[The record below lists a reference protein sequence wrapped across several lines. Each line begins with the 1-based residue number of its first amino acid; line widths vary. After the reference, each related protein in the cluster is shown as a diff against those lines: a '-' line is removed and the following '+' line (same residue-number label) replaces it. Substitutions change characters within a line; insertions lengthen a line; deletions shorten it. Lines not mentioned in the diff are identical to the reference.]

1 VESPRIYYRP
11 SLTYDCSSENT
22 RGIGDLMKR
31 WLVLIA
37 VVVALIVLIG
47 GVKGYGAYKM
57 FQSFGAQGP
66 KRFTVST
73 TKAQYQDWLPQLGA
87 VGSLRAER
95 GADLSAEVGGIV
107 DQIQFNSGDNVKAGQ
122 PLLQLRAADDL
133 AHLESLRASAALAET
148 NYQRDKAQFEAQ
160 AISQAVLDSDTATLR
175 SARAQVAEQQ
185 ALLAKKF
192 VRAPFAGQIGIRAVD
207 LGQYLAPGT
216 KIATLQQLDP
226 IFVDFSLPQQSL
238 AQIHVGQKVQ
248 ALTDVLPQKSF
259 AGEITAL
266 DPQVDTDTRNVKV
279 RARLRNPE
287 HELLPGMYTNVSV
300 AVGAPVRYL
309 TLPQTAVSYN
319 PYGATVY
326 VVVPQSKEAG
336 GNAGHPEE
344 HAPPGATGNGASGLA
359 HSDLVAKQ
367 AFVTTGA
374 TRGDQVAIL
383 KGINEGDE
391 VVTSGQIKLRNGA
404 LVTINNSAQPSD
416 DANPQPQEN

>member
-1 VESPRIYYRP
+1 
-11 SLTYDCSSENT
+11 
-22 RGIGDLMKR
+22 MKR
-31 WLVLIA
+31 WLLLIA
-37 VVVALIVLIG
+37 VVVALVVLIG
-47 GVKGYGAYKM
+47 GVKGYGAYKV
-57 FQSFGAQGP
+57 FKTLGAHGP
-66 KRFTVST
+66 PRFTVST

-107 DQIQFNSGDNVKAGQ
+107 DQIQFNSGDTVQAGQ
-122 PLLQLRAADDL
+122 PLLRLRAADDL
-133 AHLESLRASAALAET
+133 AHLESLRATAALAET
-148 NYQRDKAQFEAQ
+148 NYQRDKAQLEAQ
-160 AISQAVLDSDTATLR
+160 AISQAVLDSDAATLR

-185 ALLAKKF
+185 ALVAKKF

-207 LGQYLAPGT
+207 LGEYLAPGT

-248 ALTDVLPQKSF
+248 VIADVLPDKSF

-279 RARLRNPE
+279 RARLKNPE
-287 HELLPGMYTNVSV
+287 HKLLPGMYANVSIE
-300 AVGAPVRYL
+300 VGAPLRYL
-309 TLPQTAVSYN
+309 TLPQTAVAYN

-336 GNAGHPEE
+336 GNAAQPEE
-344 HAPPGATGNGASGLA
+344 RTPAAARGSDASSSV

-416 DANPQPQEN
+416 DANPQPQEH

>member
-1 VESPRIYYRP
+1 
-11 SLTYDCSSENT
+11 
-22 RGIGDLMKR
+22 MKR
-31 WLVLIA
+31 WLLLIA
-37 VVVALIVLIG
+37 VVVALVVLIG
-47 GVKGYGAYKM
+47 GVKGYGVYKM
-57 FQSFGAQGP
+57 FKGAHGP
-66 KRFTVST
+66 QRFTVST
-73 TKAQYQDWLPQLGA
+73 AKAQYQDWLPQLGA

-107 DQIQFNSGDNVKAGQ
+107 DEIQFDSGDSVQAGR
-122 PLLQLRAADDL
+122 PLLRLRAVDDL
-133 AHLESLRASAALAET
+133 AHLESLRATAALAET
-148 NYQRDKAQFEAQ
+148 NYQRDKAQLEAQ
-160 AISQAVLDSDTATLR
+160 AISQAVLDSDAATLR

-185 ALLAKKF
+185 ALVAKKF

-248 ALTDVLPQKSF
+248 VIADVLPDKSF

-279 RARLRNPE
+279 RARLKNPE

-300 AVGAPVRYL
+300 EVGAPVRYL
-309 TLPQTAVSYN
+309 TLPQTAVAYN

-326 VVVPQSKEAG
+326 VVVPQSKEVG
-336 GNAGHPEE
+336 GNAAQPEE
-344 HAPPGATGNGASGLA
+344 RAPAAARGSDASGSG

-404 LVTINNSAQPSD
+404 LVTINNSAQPSA
-416 DANPQPQEN
+416 DANPQPQEH

>member
-1 VESPRIYYRP
+1 
-11 SLTYDCSSENT
+11 
-22 RGIGDLMKR
+22 MKR
-31 WLVLIA
+31 WLLLIA
-37 VVVALIVLIG
+37 VVVALVVLIG
-47 GVKGYGAYKM
+47 GVKGYGVYKM
-57 FQSFGAQGP
+57 FKSLGAHGP
-66 KRFTVST
+66 QRFTVST

-107 DQIQFNSGDNVKAGQ
+107 DEIQFDSGDSVQAGR
-122 PLLQLRAADDL
+122 PLLRLRAADDL
-133 AHLESLRASAALAET
+133 AHLESLRATAALAET
-148 NYQRDKAQFEAQ
+148 NYQRDKAQLEAQ
-160 AISQAVLDSDTATLR
+160 AISQAVLDSDAATLR

-185 ALLAKKF
+185 ALVAKKF

-248 ALTDVLPQKSF
+248 VIADVLPDKSF

-279 RARLRNPE
+279 RATLKNPK
-287 HELLPGMYTNVSV
+287 HELLPGMYTNVNV
-300 AVGAPVRYL
+300 EVGAPVRYL
-309 TLPQTAVSYN
+309 TLPQTAVAYN

-326 VVVPQSKEAG
+326 VVVAQSKAAG
-336 GNAGHPEE
+336 GNAAQPEE
-344 HAPPGATGNGASGLA
+344 RTPAAARGSDASGSV

-404 LVTINNSAQPSD
+404 LVTINNSAQPRD
-416 DANPQPQEN
+416 DANPQPQEH